1 MRRLSIKTRVTL
13 WYALLLILI
22 CALILGL
29 MVASAERTAWDYC
42 LETLKSASAIV
53 MDETEYE
60 HGQLEIDADIDDV
73 PNVYASLFEADGRL
87 IYGRVWV
94 DAPFEAGV
102 MRRIDGAGSSWYIYD
117 TLLTYSWRDDVYL
130 RLHMNADMSLNAYTS
145 MIRRGFWLFP
155 LTAALA
161 LLGGYLITRRA
172 FYPVRRMAALAASIA
187 DGSDLSRRIGFS
199 GRGGDELYHLGM
211 TLDGMLARLETS
223 FNREKRFTSDVAHE
237 LRTPMNAI
245 QVQAEYALSTRDE
258 AEREEALLRILSK
271 NREMGALVDKLLLLS
286 RMDAGQMPMADE
298 CDLKAMLSDILQD
311 FEPVAEDRGITL
323 RSSLLPGK
331 LMGNRDLLARA
342 FVNLLDNAIR
352 YGKPGGRVEI
362 SMERQGD
369 RMLISFLD
377 DGSGIAGDQLP
388 HIFERFYRADSSR
401 STQGFGIGLSI
412 AQSVAALHRG
422 RITARNRPEGG
433 AAFVVELPVE
443 TE

>member
-60 HGQLEIDADIDDV
+60 HGELEIDADIDDV

-155 LTAALA
+155 LTAAPGA
-161 LLGGYLITRRA
+161 
-172 FYPVRRMAALAASIA
+172 
-187 DGSDLSRRIGFS
+187 S
-199 GRGGDELYHLGM
+199 GR
-211 TLDGMLARLETS
+211 
-223 FNREKRFTSDVAHE
+223 
-237 LRTPMNAI
+237 
-245 QVQAEYALSTRDE
+245 LSHHPP
-258 AEREEALLRILSK
+258 
-271 NREMGALVDKLLLLS
+271 GLLS
-286 RMDAGQMPMADE
+286 GAAHGR
-298 CDLKAMLSDILQD
+298 
-311 FEPVAEDRGITL
+311 
-323 RSSLLPGK
+323 PG
-331 LMGNRDLLARA
+331 R
-342 FVNLLDNAIR
+342 
-352 YGKPGGRVEI
+352 
-362 SMERQGD
+362 
-369 RMLISFLD
+369 
-377 DGSGIAGDQLP
+377 
-388 HIFERFYRADSSR
+388 
-401 STQGFGIGLSI
+401 
-412 AQSVAALHRG
+412 LHRG
-422 RITARNRPEGG
+422 RQRSEPAHRVFWPGRGRAVPSGHDPGRHAGPAGN
-433 AAFVVELPVE
+433 LL
-443 TE
+443 

>member
-1 MRRLSIKTRVTL
+1 M
-13 WYALLLILI
+13 
-22 CALILGL
+22 
-29 MVASAERTAWDYC
+29 
-42 LETLKSASAIV
+42 
-53 MDETEYE
+53 
-60 HGQLEIDADIDDV
+60 
-73 PNVYASLFEADGRL
+73 
-87 IYGRVWV
+87 
-94 DAPFEAGV
+94 
-102 MRRIDGAGSSWYIYD
+102 
-117 TLLTYSWRDDVYL
+117 
-130 RLHMNADMSLNAYTS
+130 
-145 MIRRGFWLFP
+145 
-155 LTAALA
+155 
-161 LLGGYLITRRA
+161 
-172 FYPVRRMAALAASIA
+172 
-187 DGSDLSRRIGFS
+187 
-199 GRGGDELYHLGM
+199 
-211 TLDGMLARLETS
+211 
-223 FNREKRFTSDVAHE
+223 
-237 LRTPMNAI
+237 
-245 QVQAEYALSTRDE
+245 QAEYALSTRDE

-362 SMERQGD
+362 AMERQGD